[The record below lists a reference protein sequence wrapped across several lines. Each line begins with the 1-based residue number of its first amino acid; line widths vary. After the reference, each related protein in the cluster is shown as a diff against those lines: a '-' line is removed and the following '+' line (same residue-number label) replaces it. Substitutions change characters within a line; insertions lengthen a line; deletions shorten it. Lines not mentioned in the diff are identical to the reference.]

1 MSDLG
6 RMLLIVGGVLLLAG
20 LVFLVAG
27 RLGVGRLPG
36 DFVIRRGNVSCF
48 FPVATS
54 ILLSL
59 LLTLV
64 MWILSRR

>member
-1 MSDLG
+1 
-6 RMLLIVGGVLLLAG
+6 MLVAG
-20 LVFLVAG
+20 IVFLAAG

-48 FPVATS
+48 FPLATS

-59 LLTLV
+59 VLTLV
-64 MWILSRR
+64 FWIFGRR